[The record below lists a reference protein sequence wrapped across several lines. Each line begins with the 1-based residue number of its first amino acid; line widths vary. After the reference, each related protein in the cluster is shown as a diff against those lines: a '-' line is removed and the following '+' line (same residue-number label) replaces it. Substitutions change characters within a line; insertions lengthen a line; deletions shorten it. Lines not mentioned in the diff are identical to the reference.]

1 MSINTYQNSGVKGL
15 AGVLRLLGE
24 PNRLK
29 IMRGLRLECRS
40 VNQIVKA
47 AALSQSNVSF
57 HLRLLRE
64 AGLVR
69 PERRGKFI
77 FYCLP
82 DPRLARILDALD
94 AWASASDGKVGG
106 AKKRGGAVKP
116 SAPRKPR

>member
-1 MSINTYQNSGVKGL
+1 MSINTYQKPGVKRL
-15 AGVLRLLGE
+15 ADILRLLGE
-24 PNRLK
+24 PNRMT

-40 VNQIVKA
+40 VGQIVKETS
-47 AALSQSNVSF
+47 LSQSNVSF

-82 DPRLARILDALD
+82 DPRLARILDAFD
-94 AWASASDGKVGG
+94 EWARAVDGGT
-106 AKKRGGAVKP
+106 KKRAKAVTP
-116 SAPRKPR
+116 AASRKPR